1 VHAVP
6 VEDSQPQSVLE
17 RRVYAAALHRLRLDD
32 RIDSILDPFMV
43 LARALDRFDQRMRIL
58 FGGGKDVDS

>member
-6 VEDSQPQSVLE
+6 AEELQTQSVLE

-43 LARALDRFDQRMRIL
+43 LARALDKFDRRVRVL
-58 FGGGKDVDS
+58 FGGGKERDP